1 MMFDRVLVMGV
12 LVLGGC
18 VVDKQLGNTDGVDD
32 GADGVAGSEGT
43 STGGDEGGTLGM
55 SDGQGGVDGADD
67 PSASDGGPGN
77 VSMTTMATATGPGN
91 VSMSTMATASDDG
104 GEDGGDL
111 CEDWTPPP
119 FDCEPDDGAYAAVL
133 GDPLPLYEDQ
143 PCSRVGPIEIGPVD
157 DAESVTFTLDCG
169 GDVFPLQIV
178 TSPFVLP
185 SFLDM
190 DPLFLTTT
198 ESFEPALAGLPT
210 FEIRAEDGTLLL
222 AWVNELDH
230 EIDLPLD
237 PLEIQ
242 IGNSGCPS
250 SNVAEKCK
258 AGGSIQAQGVP
269 VEFGSSESPVPVF
282 AGNTTTLM
290 NTDQH
295 FVIVDRSEQIVCW
308 DDDCIG
314 DDTGPFD
321 RVSFLVA
328 LE

>member
-1 MMFDRVLVMGV
+1 MFSRVLVMGV

-55 SDGQGGVDGADD
+55 SDGQGGSDGADD

-77 VSMTTMATATGPGN
+77 VSMTTMATAT
-91 VSMSTMATASDDG
+91 DEG

-133 GDPLPLYEDQ
+133 ADPLPLYEDQ
-143 PCSRVGPIEIGPVD
+143 LCDKVGPIGIGPVD
-157 DAESVTFTLDCG
+157 DPDMVTFSLDCG
-169 GDVFPLQIV
+169 DGPMPIQIV
-178 TSPFVLP
+178 SSPFVYP
-185 SFLDM
+185 SFLDEVG
-190 DPLFLTTT
+190 PVYLTTT
-198 ESFEPALAGLPT
+198 DSLEPALVGLPT
-210 FEIRAEDGTLLL
+210 FEIRSAEGTLLF

-295 FVIVDRSEQIVCW
+295 VVIVDRSQRLVCW
-308 DDDCIG
+308 DEDCIG

-321 RVSFLVA
+321 RVSFLVS
-328 LE
+328 LVNPE

>member
-1 MMFDRVLVMGV
+1 MFDRVLVMGV

-32 GADGVAGSEGT
+32 GADGVAGSDGT

-55 SDGQGGVDGADD
+55 SDGQGGSDGADD
-67 PSASDGGPGN
+67 PSASEGGPGN
-77 VSMTTMATATGPGN
+77 VSMTTMATAT
-91 VSMSTMATASDDG
+91 ATATDDG
-104 GEDGGDL
+104 EGDDGDDDGGDL

-133 GDPLPLYEDQ
+133 GDPLPLYQDQ
-143 PCSRVGPIEIGPVD
+143 LCNKVGPIQIGPAGD
-157 DAESVTFTLDCG
+157 PESVTFSLDCG
-169 GDVFPLQIV
+169 DGPMPIEIV
-178 TSPFVLP
+178 SSPFVYP
-185 SFLDM
+185 SLLDNM
-190 DPLFLTTT
+190 DPVYLTTT
-198 ESFEPALAGLPT
+198 ESFEPALSGLPT
-210 FEIRAEDGTLLL
+210 FEIRSEDGTLLL

-230 EIDLPLD
+230 EIDLPLE

-282 AGNTTTLM
+282 AGNTATLM

-295 FVIVDRSEQIVCW
+295 VVIVDRSQQIVCW

-321 RVSFLVA
+321 RVSFLVS